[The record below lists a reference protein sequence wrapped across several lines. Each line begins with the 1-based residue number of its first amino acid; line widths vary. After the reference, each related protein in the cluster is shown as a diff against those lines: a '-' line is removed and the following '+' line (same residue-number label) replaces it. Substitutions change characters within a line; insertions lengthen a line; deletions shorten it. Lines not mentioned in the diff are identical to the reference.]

1 MHYALDMSIS
11 EQLESAVNDVRS
23 RVPEIEG
30 AVIVDMDGLI
40 IAISRDMPELTE
52 DQIQLG
58 GSMAIALTAGERIT
72 AELERG
78 RFLELLVKGERGYVY
93 LTSIG
98 DDKILALLAKP
109 EVKLGMLFLEAKR
122 LSQMLEELFKVGEL

>member
-1 MHYALDMSIS
+1 MHYPLGMSIS

-52 DQIQLG
+52 DQIELG
-58 GSMAIALTAGERIT
+58 GSMAVALSAGERIT
-72 AELERG
+72 AELDRG
-78 RFLELLVKGERGYVY
+78 RFRELLVKGEKGYVY
-93 LTSIG
+93 LTGVG

-109 EVKLGMLFLEAKR
+109 NVKLGMLFLEAKR
-122 LSQMLEELFKVGEL
+122 LSQMLDELFKVGEL

>member
-1 MHYALDMSIS
+1 MHYPLSMSIS

-40 IAISRDMPELTE
+40 IAISRDMPELAE
-52 DQIQLG
+52 DQIELG
-58 GSMAIALTAGERIT
+58 GSMAVALSAGERIT
-72 AELERG
+72 TELDRG
-78 RFLELLVKGERGYVY
+78 RFKELLVKGEKGYVY
-93 LTSIG
+93 LTGVG

-122 LSQMLEELFKVGEL
+122 LSQMLDELFKVGEL